1 MAQGAHQQ
9 AERLQAESAQRLE
22 MFEREG
28 KQPLTSKSPAQPTS
42 KAARKSVGLQDF
54 DRSDSDSDE
63 ETTQEADG
71 SPSADTSGLSG
82 YLAADP
88 ERTDS
93 SPDGTRFSPQ
103 PQIGREIPQPRSVA
117 NTTPASSFASA
128 SFVSA
133 QEMRSPL
140 DSPPAALRRTASDQ
154 AASVAEMSFGSNTTF
169 ARESD
174 VEVEVSTP
182 PRLPDFLMKP
192 AMFCLTRC

>member
-1 MAQGAHQQ
+1 MAQSAHQQ

-28 KQPLTSKSPAQPTS
+28 KQPLASKSPAQP

-54 DRSDSDSDE
+54 DRSDSESDE
-63 ETTQEADG
+63 ETPQDGDG
-71 SPSADTSGLSG
+71 SPADTSGLSG

-182 PRLPDFLMKP
+182 PRLPGFLSRNLP
-192 AMFCLTRC
+192 CSV

>member
-1 MAQGAHQQ
+1 MAQGAGAHQQ

-28 KQPLTSKSPAQPTS
+28 KQPLTSKSPAQP

-54 DRSDSDSDE
+54 DRSDSESDE
-63 ETTQEADG
+63 ETPQDGDG

-103 PQIGREIPQPRSVA
+103 PQIGREIPQARSVA

-182 PRLPDFLMKP
+182 PRLPGFLSRNLP
-192 AMFCLTRC
+192 CSV

>member
-1 MAQGAHQQ
+1 MAQSAHQQ

-28 KQPLTSKSPAQPTS
+28 KQPLASKSPAQP

-54 DRSDSDSDE
+54 DRSDSESDE
-63 ETTQEADG
+63 ETPQDGDG
-71 SPSADTSGLSG
+71 SPADTSGLSG

-182 PRLPDFLMKP
+182 PSCPGFPCHARSSV
-192 AMFCLTRC
+192 

>member
-28 KQPLTSKSPAQPTS
+28 KQPLTSKSPAQS

-54 DRSDSDSDE
+54 DRSDSESDE
-63 ETTQEADG
+63 ETTQEGDG

-182 PRLPDFLMKP
+182 PRSRGFP
-192 AMFCLTRC
+192 LTRSSV